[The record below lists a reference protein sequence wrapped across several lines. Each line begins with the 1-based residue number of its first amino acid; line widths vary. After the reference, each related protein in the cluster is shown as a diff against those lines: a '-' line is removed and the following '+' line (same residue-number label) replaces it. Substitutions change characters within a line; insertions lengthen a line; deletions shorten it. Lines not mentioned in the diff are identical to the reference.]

1 MSGRGMFG
9 HKLCAA
15 EKDPIIVGIDT
26 SNTLLHESC
35 ALPHAKKSY
44 GEICG
49 LAVADAVLSPT
60 ALVAMTEQTN
70 VELFVR
76 PVTVMGDAGPVALNA
91 PQLAV

>member
-1 MSGRGMFG
+1 MFG

-49 LAVADAVLSPT
+49 LTGHLALSGAVLR
-60 ALVAMTEQTN
+60 ALLETTVPGH
-70 VELFVR
+70 R
-76 PVTVMGDAGPVALNA
+76 PRKDNAATDAISGAQRVGTRR
-91 PQLAV
+91 VS